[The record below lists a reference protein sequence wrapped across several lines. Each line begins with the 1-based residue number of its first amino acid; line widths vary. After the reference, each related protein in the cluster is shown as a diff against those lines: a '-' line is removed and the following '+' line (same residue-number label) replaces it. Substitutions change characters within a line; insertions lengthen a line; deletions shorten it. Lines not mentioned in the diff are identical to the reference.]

1 MGWAGGHIGAVWAV
15 LYKCGWLLGAISAH
29 SRGGANT
36 HSGGEIGRRGEMREP
51 TAPSVWRC
59 PPRHHSLPAYC
70 PQPTAKAIWPRCGS
84 NLLRWRFAN
93 QAAPACYVAS
103 WANRTSGRPGNAHA
117 AGAMTMEH
125 AGCVDNVRWAKRGS
139 AGASK
144 RGAWDSGAREKCHE
158 ATKSKRPA
166 VPKGPV
172 CMCVH
177 VRADVRAAG
186 TSQVPWV
193 RWETGHKS
201 QGASCL
207 PCWVGRTDDPT
218 AATGRRAHESARP
231 DGGFQAGAMNCALR
245 LTTGR
250 GEGA

>member
-1 MGWAGGHIGAVWAV
+1 MSKTDESASGTAYVISLATGVSGGISEPKMHGLRFSPLQLPPRTPVARGWLEDTQAPSGVCYISAGGCWG
-15 LYKCGWLLGAISAH
+15 GISAH

-36 HSGGEIGRRGEMREP
+36 HSGGEIGRRGETRES

-125 AGCVDNVRWAKRGS
+125 AGCVENVR
-139 AGASK
+139 
-144 RGAWDSGAREKCHE
+144 
-158 ATKSKRPA
+158 
-166 VPKGPV
+166 
-172 CMCVH
+172 
-177 VRADVRAAG
+177 
-186 TSQVPWV
+186 
-193 RWETGHKS
+193 
-201 QGASCL
+201 
-207 PCWVGRTDDPT
+207 
-218 AATGRRAHESARP
+218 
-231 DGGFQAGAMNCALR
+231 
-245 LTTGR
+245 
-250 GEGA
+250 

>member
-144 RGAWDSGAREKCHE
+144 RGAGTAAHEKS
-158 ATKSKRPA
+158 ATKRQKAKDLRCQKAPC
-166 VPKGPV
+166 VCV
-172 CMCVH
+172 CM
-177 VRADVRAAG
+177 
-186 TSQVPWV
+186 
-193 RWETGHKS
+193 
-201 QGASCL
+201 
-207 PCWVGRTDDPT
+207 
-218 AATGRRAHESARP
+218 
-231 DGGFQAGAMNCALR
+231 
-245 LTTGR
+245 
-250 GEGA
+250 